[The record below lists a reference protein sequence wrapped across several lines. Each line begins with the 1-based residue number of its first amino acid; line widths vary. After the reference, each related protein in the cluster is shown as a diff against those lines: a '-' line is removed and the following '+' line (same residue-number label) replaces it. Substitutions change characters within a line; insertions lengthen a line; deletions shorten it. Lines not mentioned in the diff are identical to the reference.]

1 MLTIVYQA
9 WFTRHCMSAL
19 GRFPPSAIVSA
30 QGLLSDGKRHFG
42 KNFSTIEI

>member
-1 MLTIVYQA
+1 
-9 WFTRHCMSAL
+9 MSSKWGKMAAS
-19 GRFPPSAIVSA
+19 GHFPPLAIVSA